1 MFLVRVERCEQ
12 ARDERCHGGAT
23 TLPPV
28 LCSLQAFRGG
38 RAGVTKVAGPNKAQF
53 QLNLSSF
60 THFNGNFHYEFQVPS
75 CSQKMALKD
84 LRLGVSKRP

>member
-1 MFLVRVERCEQ
+1 MSWRGHNT
-12 ARDERCHGGAT
+12 ATGAVF
-23 TLPPV
+23 P
-28 LCSLQAFRGG
+28 SSFRGG